1 MNPNKL
7 GSAAPGG
14 GAEKTNSAAAEQNPV
29 KNFEVGKNS
38 EKPKTGAEIFELKMH
53 QIADRRDMIEQ
64 MKMEGKLGFDDYKT
78 KKQALDL
85 VETKLTKLYN
95 IYENREVNEAE
106 REKELEIQNR
116 HLEENKDSL
125 RKLSQDKELPRGEK
139 MKLMESFSERL
150 VESSDKIEEIKKA
163 REMDERVYQ
172 LFGGKSGEAA
182 AKTETE
188 EKTEGQTEGQTEEK
202 TEKETEGKTEEKTEK
217 EAEEKTEDK
226 SEENTEE
233 KIENKTES
241 QTEEKAKGKSE
252 ESTEKSEAPEKDE
265 ESKASEKKP
274 TSTFSWTGGVGGPMF
289 FSGGSV
295 PTIKVNETVEGG
307 AVGNGTTEN
316 SKSEN
321 GTAGNT
327 TTENGTAGSK
337 SGEGSTSGSAESA
350 GAKTEALNVTQKE
363 VLKQAEDKFFQ
374 ENLKTLG
381 GARAANGYK
390 EMDNRNFLMPLKKP
404 EANDPDLASFDERNK
419 LHNESIEKM
428 KAFEAKFDLDQIK
441 LDVGRAVGTGNLAKE
456 FAFGLYRI
464 DASRNELQKIIDS
477 KRSSEEEKRKAAKE
491 LEMLDQV
498 KEGFLENIGS
508 HVGEKYSNEEIAS
521 VPESERKNANRYL
534 FLQKVNGM
542 MKMPY
547 NIALAHARMALSKAG
562 KIFKK

>member
-7 GSAAPGG
+7 GNVAPGG
-14 GAEKTNSAAAEQNPV
+14 GAEKTGNFTAEQNPV
-29 KNFEVGKNS
+29 KHFEVGKNS
-38 EKPKTGAEIFELKMH
+38 EKPKTGAEIFEMKMH

-64 MKMEGKLGFDDYKT
+64 MKLEGKLGFDDYKT

-116 HLEENKDSL
+116 HLEESKDSL
-125 RKLSQDKELPRGEK
+125 RKLSQDKELPRNEK
-139 MKLMESFSERL
+139 MKLMESFSQRL

-182 AKTETE
+182 AKTEAEEKPEGKTEKDTE
-188 EKTEGQTEGQTEEK
+188 EKTK
-202 TEKETEGKTEEKTEK
+202 
-217 EAEEKTEDK
+217 DK
-226 SEENTEE
+226 SEEKTEE

-241 QTEEKAKGKSE
+241 QTEEKTEGKTE
-252 ESTEKSEAPEKDE
+252 ESTEKSETPEKDE
-265 ESKASEKKP
+265 ESKAPEKKP

-289 FSGGSV
+289 YSGASA
-295 PTIKVNETVEGG
+295 PTVKVNKTVEGG

-316 SKSEN
+316 SKAGN
-321 GTAGNT
+321 GTTGNT
-327 TTENGTAGSK
+327 MTENGTAGSK
-337 SGEGSTSGSAESA
+337 SSEGSVSGSAESA
-350 GAKTEALNVTQKE
+350 GAKSEALNEVQKN

-381 GARAANGYK
+381 GAMAANGYK

-404 EANDPDLASFDERNK
+404 EAGSPDLASFDERNK

-428 KAFEAKFDLDQIK
+428 KAFEKKFDLDKIK
-441 LDVGRAVGTGNLAKE
+441 LDVGRAVYTGNVAKE
-456 FAFGLYRI
+456 FGIGLYRI
-464 DASRNELQKIIDS
+464 DASRNELQKIIDD
-477 KRSSEEEKRKAAKE
+477 KRSSEEEKQKAMKE

-521 VPESERKNANRYL
+521 VPENERKNANRYL
-534 FLQKVNGM
+534 FLKKVKGEMRN
-542 MKMPY
+542 PY
-547 NIALAHARMALSKAG
+547 NIALTHARMALSKAS
-562 KIFKK
+562 KIIKK

>member
-14 GAEKTNSAAAEQNPV
+14 GAEKTGNFTAEQNPV
-29 KNFEVGKNS
+29 KNFEVEKNS

-53 QIADRRDMIEQ
+53 QIADRRDMIER

-116 HLEENKDSL
+116 HLEESKDSL
-125 RKLSQDKELPRGEK
+125 RNLSQDEELPRDEK
-139 MKLMESFSERL
+139 MKLMESFSQRL

-172 LFGGKSGEAA
+172 LFGGKSGEEKP
-182 AKTETE
+182 KTETKEKTEGQAEKKTEKETE
-188 EKTEGQTEGQTEEK
+188 EKTEDTVEG
-202 TEKETEGKTEEKTEK
+202 
-217 EAEEKTEDK
+217 KTEDK

-241 QTEEKAKGKSE
+241 QTEEKTEGKSE
-252 ESTEKSEAPEKDE
+252 ESSEKSEAPD
-265 ESKASEKKP
+265 KKP

-289 FSGGSV
+289 FSGGSA
-295 PTIKVNETVEGG
+295 PTVKVDKTVESGTT
-307 AVGNGTTEN
+307 GNGTPENGKAEN
-316 SKSEN
+316 S
-321 GTAGNT
+321 TAGNT
-327 TTENGTAGSK
+327 TTENGTTGGK
-337 SGEGSTSGSAESA
+337 SSEGSASGSAESA
-350 GAKTEALNVTQKE
+350 SAKTEALNVTQKE

-381 GARAANGYK
+381 GAMAANGYK

-404 EANDPDLASFDERNK
+404 EAGSPDLASFDERNK

-428 KAFEAKFDLDQIK
+428 KAFEKKFDLDQIK
-441 LDVGRAVGTGNLAKE
+441 LDVGRAVYTGNVAKE
-456 FAFGLYRI
+456 FGIGLYRI
-464 DASRNELQKIIDS
+464 DASRNELQKIIDD
-477 KRSSEEEKRKAAKE
+477 KRSSEEEKQKAMQE

-521 VPESERKNANRYL
+521 VPENERKNANRYL
-534 FLQKVNGM
+534 FLQKVNGI
-542 MKMPY
+542 MKMPH
-547 NIALAHARMALSKAG
+547 NIALAHARMALTKAS

>member
-7 GSAAPGG
+7 GSAAPMG
-14 GAEKTNSAAAEQNPV
+14 GAEKINNSTAEQNPV
-29 KNFEVGKNS
+29 KNFEAEKNL
-38 EKPKTGAEIFELKMH
+38 EKPKTGAEIFEMKMH

-85 VETKLTKLYN
+85 VETKLTKLYD
-95 IYENREVNEAE
+95 IYENREVNEAK

-116 HLEENKDSL
+116 HLEESKDSL

-139 MKLMESFSERL
+139 MKLMESFSQRL

-182 AKTETE
+182 KIEGKIDGKAEDKPE
-188 EKTEGQTEGQTEEK
+188 EKTES
-202 TEKETEGKTEEKTEK
+202 KTEEKPES
-217 EAEEKTEDK
+217 KT
-226 SEENTEE
+226 
-233 KIENKTES
+233 ENKTES

-252 ESTEKSEAPEKDE
+252 ESTEKSETPEKDE
-265 ESKASEKKP
+265 ESKAPEKKP

-289 FSGGSV
+289 YSGMGAPSV
-295 PTIKVNETVEGG
+295 KINK
-307 AVGNGTTEN
+307 TTEN
-316 SKSEN
+316 NTASSES
-321 GTAGNT
+321 AGNNET
-327 TTENGTAGSK
+327 TGSGNSERTGN
-337 SGEGSTSGSAESA
+337 SGEGTASGSVEST
-350 GAKTEALNVTQKE
+350 GAKSEALNEVQKN
-363 VLKQAEDKFFQ
+363 VLKQAEEKFFQ

-381 GARAANGYK
+381 GAMAANGYK

-404 EANDPDLASFDERNK
+404 EAGDLDLASFDERNK

-428 KAFEAKFDLDQIK
+428 KAFEAKFNLDKIK
-441 LDVGRAVGTGNLAKE
+441 TDVSRAIYTGNAKLE
-456 FAFGLYRI
+456 FGIGLYRI
-464 DASRNELQKIIDS
+464 DASRNELQNIIDD
-477 KRSSEEEKRKAAKE
+477 KRSSEEEKQKAIKE

-508 HVGEKYSNEEIAS
+508 HTGEKYSNEEYAS

-534 FLQKVNGM
+534 FLQKVNGI
-542 MKMPY
+542 MKMPH
-547 NIALAHARMALSKAG
+547 NILLAHARMALTKAG

>member
-14 GAEKTNSAAAEQNPV
+14 GAEKTGNFTAEQNPV
-29 KNFEVGKNS
+29 KNFEAEKNL
-38 EKPKTGAEIFELKMH
+38 EKPKTGAEIFEMKMH

-95 IYENREVNEAE
+95 IYENRETNEAE

-116 HLEENKDSL
+116 HLEESKDSL
-125 RKLSQDKELPRGEK
+125 RKLSQDKELPRDEK
-139 MKLMESFSERL
+139 MKLMESFSQRL
-150 VESSDKIEEIKKA
+150 VDSTDKIEEIKKA

-182 AKTETE
+182 KTES
-188 EKTEGQTEGQTEEK
+188 KTEGKSEGKTEGK
-202 TEKETEGKTEEKTEK
+202 TEDKTEEKTENK
-217 EAEEKTEDK
+217 TGNKTESQAEEKTE
-226 SEENTEE
+226 
-233 KIENKTES
+233 
-241 QTEEKAKGKSE
+241 GKSE
-252 ESTEKSEAPEKDE
+252 ESTEKSEAP
-265 ESKASEKKP
+265 EKKP

-289 FSGGSV
+289 YSGMGAPSV
-295 PTIKVNETVEGG
+295 KINK
-307 AVGNGTTEN
+307 TTEN
-316 SKSEN
+316 ATGSSEP
-321 GTAGNT
+321 TGNN
-327 TTENGTAGSK
+327 EGIGGGSSERTGN
-337 SGEGSTSGSAESA
+337 SGEGTVSGSVEST
-350 GAKTEALNVTQKE
+350 GAKSEALNEVQKN
-363 VLKQAEDKFFQ
+363 VLKQAEEKFFQ

-381 GARAANGYK
+381 GAMAANGYK

-404 EANDPDLASFDERNK
+404 EANDPDFASFEERNK

-428 KAFEAKFDLDQIK
+428 KAFEKKFDLDQIK

-464 DASRNELQKIIDS
+464 DASRNELQKIIDD
-477 KRSSEEEKRKAAKE
+477 KRSSEEEKQKAMKE

-508 HVGEKYSNEEIAS
+508 HTGEKYSNEEIAS
-521 VPESERKNANRYL
+521 VPENERKNANRYL

-542 MKMPY
+542 MKMPH
-547 NIALAHARMALSKAG
+547 NILLAHARMALTKAG

>member
-7 GSAAPGG
+7 GSATPGG
-14 GAEKTNSAAAEQNPV
+14 GAEKVNSAAAEQNPV
-29 KNFEVGKNS
+29 KNFEVEKNS
-38 EKPKTGAEIFELKMH
+38 EKPKTGAEIFEMKMH

-64 MKMEGKLGFDDYKT
+64 MKLDGKLGFDDYKT

-116 HLEENKDSL
+116 HFEESKDSL

-139 MKLMESFSERL
+139 MKLMESFSQRL

-172 LFGGKSGEAA
+172 LFGGKSGEVA

-188 EKTEGQTEGQTEEK
+188 EKTEGK
-202 TEKETEGKTEEKTEK
+202 TEKEIEG
-217 EAEEKTEDK
+217 KTEDK

-241 QTEEKAKGKSE
+241 QTEEKTE
-252 ESTEKSEAPEKDE
+252 ELTDK
-265 ESKASEKKP
+265 SKASEKKP
-274 TSTFSWTGGVGGPMF
+274 ANTFSWTGGVGGPMF
-289 FSGGSV
+289 FSGGSA
-295 PTIKVNETVEGG
+295 PTVKVNKSVEG
-307 AVGNGTTEN
+307 A
-316 SKSEN
+316 
-321 GTAGNT
+321 
-327 TTENGTAGSK
+327 
-337 SGEGSTSGSAESA
+337 GSAETA

-381 GARAANGYK
+381 GAMAANGYK

-428 KAFEAKFDLDQIK
+428 KAFEKKFDLDQIK
-441 LDVGRAVGTGNLAKE
+441 LDVGRAVYTGNVAKE
-456 FAFGLYRI
+456 FGIGLYRI
-464 DASRNELQKIIDS
+464 DVSRNELQKIIDS
-477 KRSSEEEKRKAAKE
+477 KRSSEEEKQKAMKE

-534 FLQKVNGM
+534 FLKKVKGEMRNS
-542 MKMPY
+542 Y
-547 NIALAHARMALSKAG
+547 NIALTHARMALSKAS
-562 KIFKK
+562 KILKK

>member
-38 EKPKTGAEIFELKMH
+38 EKPKTGAEIFEMKMH

-139 MKLMESFSERL
+139 MKLMENFSQRL

-172 LFGGKSGEAA
+172 LFGGKSGEVA

-188 EKTEGQTEGQTEEK
+188 EKTEGK
-202 TEKETEGKTEEKTEK
+202 TEKEIEG
-217 EAEEKTEDK
+217 KTEDK

-241 QTEEKAKGKSE
+241 QTEEKTE
-252 ESTEKSEAPEKDE
+252 ESTDK
-265 ESKASEKKP
+265 SKASEKKP
-274 TSTFSWTGGVGGPMF
+274 ASTFSWTGGVGGPMF
-289 FSGGSV
+289 YSGASA
-295 PTIKVNETVEGG
+295 PTVKVNKTAEGG
-307 AVGNGTTEN
+307 TAGNGAPENSTTENATAGNGTTEN
-316 SKSEN
+316 S
-321 GTAGNT
+321 TAG
-327 TTENGTAGSK
+327 GK
-337 SGEGSTSGSAESA
+337 SSEGSASGSAESA

-381 GARAANGYK
+381 GAMAANGYK

-404 EANDPDLASFDERNK
+404 EANDPDLASFDERNR

-428 KAFEAKFDLDQIK
+428 KAFEKKFDLDQIK
-441 LDVGRAVGTGNLAKE
+441 LDVGRAVYTGNVAKE
-456 FAFGLYRI
+456 FGIGLYRI
-464 DASRNELQKIIDS
+464 DASRNELQKIIDD
-477 KRSSEEEKRKAAKE
+477 KRSSEEEKQKAMKE

-508 HVGEKYSNEEIAS
+508 HTGEKYSNEEIAS
-521 VPESERKNANRYL
+521 VPENERKNANRYL

-542 MKMPY
+542 MKMPH
-547 NIALAHARMALSKAG
+547 NILLAHARMALTKAG

>member
-14 GAEKTNSAAAEQNPV
+14 GAEKVNSAAAEQNPV
-29 KNFEVGKNS
+29 KNFEVEKNL

-64 MKMEGKLGFDDYKT
+64 MKADGKLGFDDYKT

-85 VETKLTKLYN
+85 VENKLTKLYN
-95 IYENREVNEAE
+95 IYENREANEAE

-116 HLEENKDSL
+116 HLEESKDSL
-125 RKLSQDKELPRGEK
+125 RKLSQDKELTRDEK
-139 MKLMESFSERL
+139 MKLMESFSGRL

-182 AKTETE
+182 AKTESKEKTE
-188 EKTEGQTEGQTEEK
+188 AETKEKTEGQTEKK
-202 TEKETEGKTEEKTEK
+202 TEKETEDT
-217 EAEEKTEDK
+217 AEEKTENK
-226 SEENTEE
+226 T
-233 KIENKTES
+233 ENKTES
-241 QTEEKAKGKSE
+241 QSEEKTEELTDK
-252 ESTEKSEAPEKDE
+252 
-265 ESKASEKKP
+265 SKASEKKP
-274 TSTFSWTGGVGGPMF
+274 ASTFSWTGGVGGPMF
-289 FSGGSV
+289 YSGASA
-295 PTIKVNETVEGG
+295 PTVKVNKTAENSTT
-307 AVGNGTTEN
+307 GNGTSEN
-316 SKSEN
+316 SKAGN
-321 GTAGNT
+321 GTAG
-327 TTENGTAGSK
+327 GK
-337 SGEGSTSGSAESA
+337 SGEGSASGSAESA
-350 GAKTEALNVTQKE
+350 GAKTETLNVTQKE

-381 GARAANGYK
+381 GAMAANGYK
-390 EMDNRNFLMPLKKP
+390 EVDNRNFLMPLKKP
-404 EANDPDLASFDERNK
+404 EAGSPDLASFDERNK

-441 LDVGRAVGTGNLAKE
+441 LDVGRAVTGNVGKE

-464 DASRNELQKIIDS
+464 DASRNELQKIIDD
-477 KRSSEEEKRKAAKE
+477 KRSSEEEKQKAMQE

-498 KEGFLENIGS
+498 KAGFLENIGS

-521 VPESERKNANRYL
+521 VPENERKNANRYL
-534 FLQKVNGM
+534 FLQKVNGI
-542 MKMPY
+542 MKMPH
-547 NIALAHARMALSKAG
+547 NIALAHARMALTKAS

>member
-14 GAEKTNSAAAEQNPV
+14 GAEKVNSAAAEQNPV
-29 KNFEVGKNS
+29 KNFEVEKNL

-64 MKMEGKLGFDDYKT
+64 MKADGKLGFDDYKT

-85 VETKLTKLYN
+85 VENKLTKLYN
-95 IYENREVNEAE
+95 IYENREANEAE

-116 HLEENKDSL
+116 HLEESKDSL
-125 RKLSQDKELPRGEK
+125 RKLSQDKELTRDEK
-139 MKLMESFSERL
+139 MKLMESFSGRL

-172 LFGGKSGEAA
+172 LFGGKSGEDKP
-182 AKTETE
+182 KTETK
-188 EKTEGQTEGQTEEK
+188 EKTEGQTEEK
-202 TEKETEGKTEEKTEK
+202 TEKETEGKSEEK
-217 EAEEKTEDK
+217 
-226 SEENTEE
+226 TEE

-241 QTEEKAKGKSE
+241 QTEEKTE
-252 ESTEKSEAPEKDE
+252 ESTDK
-265 ESKASEKKP
+265 SKASEKKP
-274 TSTFSWTGGVGGPMF
+274 ASTFSWTGGVGGPMF
-289 FSGGSV
+289 YSGASA
-295 PTIKVNETVEGG
+295 PTVKVNKTVENSTT
-307 AVGNGTTEN
+307 GNGTSEN
-316 SKSEN
+316 SKAGNGTIEN
-321 GTAGNT
+321 GTTG
-327 TTENGTAGSK
+327 GK
-337 SGEGSTSGSAESA
+337 SSEGSASGSAESA

-381 GARAANGYK
+381 GAMAANGYK

-428 KAFEAKFDLDQIK
+428 KAFEKKFDLDQIK
-441 LDVGRAVGTGNLAKE
+441 LDVGRAVYTGNVAKE
-456 FAFGLYRI
+456 FGIGLYRI
-464 DASRNELQKIIDS
+464 DVSRNELQKIIDS
-477 KRSSEEEKRKAAKE
+477 KRSSEEEKQKAMKE

-534 FLQKVNGM
+534 FLKKVKGEMRN
-542 MKMPY
+542 PY
-547 NIALAHARMALSKAG
+547 NIALTHARMALSKAS
-562 KIFKK
+562 KILKK

>member
-7 GSAAPGG
+7 GSVAPGG

-29 KNFEVGKNS
+29 KNFEVEKNS

-64 MKMEGKLGFDDYKT
+64 MKLEGKLGFDDYKT

-116 HLEENKDSL
+116 HLEESKDSL
-125 RKLSQDKELPRGEK
+125 RNLSQDKELPRDEK
-139 MKLMESFSERL
+139 MKLMESFSQRL

-172 LFGGKSGEAA
+172 LFGGKSGEVA

-188 EKTEGQTEGQTEEK
+188 EKTEGK
-202 TEKETEGKTEEKTEK
+202 TEKEIEG
-217 EAEEKTEDK
+217 KTEDK

-241 QTEEKAKGKSE
+241 QTEEKTEGKSE
-252 ESTEKSEAPEKDE
+252 ESSEKSEAPD
-265 ESKASEKKP
+265 KKP

-289 FSGGSV
+289 FSGGSA
-295 PTIKVNETVEGG
+295 PTVKVNKTVESGTT
-307 AVGNGTTEN
+307 GNGTPENGKAEN
-316 SKSEN
+316 S
-321 GTAGNT
+321 TAGNT
-327 TTENGTAGSK
+327 TTENGTTGGK
-337 SGEGSTSGSAESA
+337 SSEGSASGSAESA
-350 GAKTEALNVTQKE
+350 SAKTEALNVTQKE

-381 GARAANGYK
+381 GAMAANGYK

-404 EANDPDLASFDERNK
+404 EAGSPDLASFDERNK

-428 KAFEAKFDLDQIK
+428 KAFESKFNLDKIK
-441 LDVGRAVGTGNLAKE
+441 TDVSRAIYTGNAKLE
-456 FAFGLYRI
+456 FGIGLYRI
-464 DASRNELQKIIDS
+464 DASRNELQNIIDD
-477 KRSSEEEKRKAAKE
+477 KRSSEEEKQKAIKE

-508 HVGEKYSNEEIAS
+508 HTGEKYSNEEYAS
-521 VPESERKNANRYL
+521 VPESEKKNANGYL
-534 FLQKVNGM
+534 YLQKVRQE
-542 MKMPY
+542 MKNPI
-547 NIALAHARMALSKAG
+547 NIFRAKFRIMFGNKD
-562 KIFKK
+562 KK

>member
-14 GAEKTNSAAAEQNPV
+14 GAEKTGNFTAEQNPV
-29 KNFEVGKNS
+29 KNFEAEKNL
-38 EKPKTGAEIFELKMH
+38 EKPKTGAEIFEMKMH

-95 IYENREVNEAE
+95 IYENRETNEAE

-116 HLEENKDSL
+116 HLEESKDSL
-125 RKLSQDKELPRGEK
+125 RKLSQDKELPRDEK
-139 MKLMESFSERL
+139 MKLMESFSQRL
-150 VESSDKIEEIKKA
+150 VDSTDKIEEIKKA

-182 AKTETE
+182 KTEGKIDGKAEDKPE
-188 EKTEGQTEGQTEEK
+188 EKTES
-202 TEKETEGKTEEKTEK
+202 KTEEKPES
-217 EAEEKTEDK
+217 KT
-226 SEENTEE
+226 
-233 KIENKTES
+233 ENKTES

-252 ESTEKSEAPEKDE
+252 ESTEKSEAPVKDE
-265 ESKASEKKP
+265 ESKALEKKP
-274 TSTFSWTGGVGGPMF
+274 TSIFSWNGGVGGPMF
-289 FSGGSV
+289 FSGGSAPSV
-295 PTIKVNETVEGG
+295 KINKI
-307 AVGNGTTEN
+307 TEN
-316 SKSEN
+316 N
-321 GTAGNT
+321 
-327 TTENGTAGSK
+327 AGSGESTGNNEGIGGGSSERTGN
-337 SGEGSTSGSAESA
+337 SGEGTVSGSVEST
-350 GAKTEALNVTQKE
+350 GAKSEALNEVQKN
-363 VLKQAEDKFFQ
+363 VLKQAEEKFFQ

-381 GARAANGYK
+381 GAMAANGYK

-404 EANDPDLASFDERNK
+404 EANDPDFASFEERNK

-428 KAFEAKFDLDQIK
+428 KAFEKKFDLDQIK

-464 DASRNELQKIIDS
+464 DASRNELQKIIDD
-477 KRSSEEEKRKAAKE
+477 KRSSEEEKQKAMKE

-508 HVGEKYSNEEIAS
+508 HTGEKYSNEEIAS
-521 VPESERKNANRYL
+521 VPENERKNANRYL

-542 MKMPY
+542 MKMPH
-547 NIALAHARMALSKAG
+547 NILLAHARMALTKAG

>member
-14 GAEKTNSAAAEQNPV
+14 GAEKVNSAAAEQNPV
-29 KNFEVGKNS
+29 KNFEIGKNS

-116 HLEENKDSL
+116 HLEESKDSL
-125 RKLSQDKELPRGEK
+125 RKLSQDKELTRDEK

-172 LFGGKSGEAA
+172 LFGGKLGEEKPKAETEEKSEG
-182 AKTETE
+182 KTEKDTE
-188 EKTEGQTEGQTEEK
+188 EKTEEKSEGNTENKDEEK
-202 TEKETEGKTEEKTEK
+202 TENKT
-217 EAEEKTEDK
+217 
-226 SEENTEE
+226 
-233 KIENKTES
+233 ENKTES
-241 QTEEKAKGKSE
+241 QTEEKTEGKTEEKTEGKTEETSE
-252 ESTEKSEAPEKDE
+252 K
-265 ESKASEKKP
+265 SKASEKKP
-274 TSTFSWTGGVGGPMF
+274 ASTFSWTGGVGGPMF
-289 FSGGSV
+289 YSGASA
-295 PTIKVNETVEGG
+295 PTVKVNKTVENSTT
-307 AVGNGTTEN
+307 GNGTSEN
-316 SKSEN
+316 SKAGNGTIEN
-321 GTAGNT
+321 GTTG
-327 TTENGTAGSK
+327 GK
-337 SGEGSTSGSAESA
+337 SSEGSASGSAESA

-381 GARAANGYK
+381 GAMAANGYK

-428 KAFEAKFDLDQIK
+428 KAFEKKFDLDQIK
-441 LDVGRAVGTGNLAKE
+441 LDVGRAVYTGNVAKE
-456 FAFGLYRI
+456 FGIGLYRI
-464 DASRNELQKIIDS
+464 DVSRNELQKIIDS
-477 KRSSEEEKRKAAKE
+477 KRSSEEEKQKAMKE

-534 FLQKVNGM
+534 FLQKVNGI
-542 MKMPY
+542 MKMPH
-547 NIALAHARMALSKAG
+547 NILLAHARMALTKAG

>member
-14 GAEKTNSAAAEQNPV
+14 GAEKTGNFTAEQNPV
-29 KNFEVGKNS
+29 KNFEVEKNS

-64 MKMEGKLGFDDYKT
+64 MKLDGKLGFDDYKT

-85 VETKLTKLYN
+85 VENKLTKLYN

-116 HLEENKDSL
+116 HLEESKDSL
-125 RKLSQDKELPRGEK
+125 RNLSQDKELPRDEK
-139 MKLMESFSERL
+139 MKLMESFSQRL

-172 LFGGKSGEAA
+172 LFGGKSGEVA

-188 EKTEGQTEGQTEEK
+188 EKTEGK
-202 TEKETEGKTEEKTEK
+202 TEKEIEG
-217 EAEEKTEDK
+217 KTEDK

-241 QTEEKAKGKSE
+241 QTEEKTEGKTE
-252 ESTEKSEAPEKDE
+252 EKTEGKTEETSEKSEAP
-265 ESKASEKKP
+265 EKKP

-289 FSGGSV
+289 YSGASV
-295 PTIKVNETVEGG
+295 PTVKVNKTVEGG
-307 AVGNGTTEN
+307 TTGDGTSEN
-316 SKSEN
+316 SKAEN
-321 GTAGNT
+321 STAGNT
-327 TTENGTAGSK
+327 TTENSTAGGK
-337 SGEGSTSGSAESA
+337 SGEGSASGSAESA
-350 GAKTEALNVTQKE
+350 GAKTETLNVTQKE

-381 GARAANGYK
+381 GAMAANGYK

-428 KAFEAKFDLDQIK
+428 KAFEKKFDLDQIK
-441 LDVGRAVGTGNLAKE
+441 LDVGRAVYTGNVAKE
-456 FAFGLYRI
+456 FGIGLYRI
-464 DASRNELQKIIDS
+464 DVSRNELQKNIDD
-477 KRSSEEEKRKAAKE
+477 KRSSEEEKQKAMKE

-534 FLQKVNGM
+534 FLKKVKGEMRN
-542 MKMPY
+542 PY
-547 NIALAHARMALSKAG
+547 NIALTHARMALSKAS
-562 KIFKK
+562 KILKK

>member
-14 GAEKTNSAAAEQNPV
+14 GAEKTGNFTAEQNPV
-29 KNFEVGKNS
+29 KNFEAEKNL
-38 EKPKTGAEIFELKMH
+38 EKPKTGAEIFEMKMH

-116 HLEENKDSL
+116 HLEESKDSL
-125 RKLSQDKELPRGEK
+125 RNLSQDKELPRDEK
-139 MKLMESFSERL
+139 MKLMESFSQRL

-172 LFGGKSGEAA
+172 LFGGKSGEAV
-182 AKTETE
+182 KTET
-188 EKTEGQTEGQTEEK
+188 K
-202 TEKETEGKTEEKTEK
+202 TEGKTEEKTEGK
-217 EAEEKTEDK
+217 TEEKTDGK
-226 SEENTEE
+226 TEE
-233 KIENKTES
+233 ESEGKTENKTES
-241 QTEEKAKGKSE
+241 QTEEKTEGESE
-252 ESTEKSEAPEKDE
+252 ESTEKTEAPVKDE
-265 ESKASEKKP
+265 ESKTTEKKP

-289 FSGGSV
+289 FSGGSTPSV
-295 PTIKVNETVEGG
+295 KINK
-307 AVGNGTTEN
+307 
-316 SKSEN
+316 
-321 GTAGNT
+321 
-327 TTENGTAGSK
+327 TTENGMAGSESTSNSERTGN
-337 SGEGSTSGSAESA
+337 SGEGTTPGSVEST
-350 GAKTEALNVTQKE
+350 GAKSEALNEAQKN

-381 GARAANGYK
+381 GAMTANGYK

-404 EANDPDLASFDERNK
+404 EANDPDFASFEERNK

-428 KAFEAKFDLDQIK
+428 KAFEKKFDLDQIK
-441 LDVGRAVGTGNLAKE
+441 LDVGRAVYTGNVGRE
-456 FAFGLYRI
+456 FGIGLYRI
-464 DASRNELQKIIDS
+464 DVSRNELQKIIDS
-477 KRSSEEEKRKAAKE
+477 KRSSEEEKQKAMKE

-534 FLQKVNGM
+534 FLKKVKGEMRN
-542 MKMPY
+542 PY
-547 NIALAHARMALSKAG
+547 NIALTHARMALSKAS
-562 KIFKK
+562 KILKK

>member
-7 GSAAPGG
+7 GSAAPVG
-14 GAEKTNSAAAEQNPV
+14 GAEKTSNFTAEQNPV
-29 KNFEVGKNS
+29 KNFEAEKNS
-38 EKPKTGAEIFELKMH
+38 EKPKTGAEIFEMKMH

-139 MKLMESFSERL
+139 MKLMESFSQRL

-172 LFGGKSGEAA
+172 LFGGKPSEEKP
-182 AKTETE
+182 KTETKEKTEGQAEKKTEKETE
-188 EKTEGQTEGQTEEK
+188 EKTEDTVEG
-202 TEKETEGKTEEKTEK
+202 
-217 EAEEKTEDK
+217 KTEDK

-241 QTEEKAKGKSE
+241 QTEEKTEGK
-252 ESTEKSEAPEKDE
+252 TDKSEAP
-265 ESKASEKKP
+265 EKKP

-289 FSGGSV
+289 YSGASAPMV
-295 PTIKVNETVEGG
+295 KVNKTVENSTT
-307 AVGNGTTEN
+307 GNGTSEN
-316 SKSEN
+316 SKAEN
-321 GTAGNT
+321 STAGNT
-327 TTENGTAGSK
+327 TTENSTAGGK
-337 SGEGSTSGSAESA
+337 SGEGSASGSAESA
-350 GAKTEALNVTQKE
+350 GAKTETLNVTQKE

-381 GARAANGYK
+381 GAMAANGYK

-404 EANDPDLASFDERNK
+404 EANDPDFASFEERNK

-428 KAFEAKFDLDQIK
+428 KAFEKKFDLDQIK
-441 LDVGRAVGTGNLAKE
+441 LDVGRAVYTGNVAKE
-456 FAFGLYRI
+456 FGIGLYRI
-464 DASRNELQKIIDS
+464 DTSRNELQKIIND
-477 KRSSEEEKRKAAKE
+477 KRSSEEERQKAMKE

-508 HVGEKYSNEEIAS
+508 HTGEKYSNEEIAS
-521 VPESERKNANRYL
+521 VPENERKNANRYL

-542 MKMPY
+542 MKMPH
-547 NIALAHARMALSKAG
+547 NILLAHARMALTKAG

>member
-7 GSAAPGG
+7 GSVAPGG
-14 GAEKTNSAAAEQNPV
+14 GAEKTDNFTAEQNPV
-29 KNFEVGKNS
+29 KNFEAEKNS
-38 EKPKTGAEIFELKMH
+38 EKPKTGAEIFEMKMH

-64 MKMEGKLGFDDYKT
+64 MKTEGKLGFDDYKT

-85 VETKLTKLYN
+85 VETKLTKLYD

-116 HLEENKDSL
+116 HLEESKDSL
-125 RKLSQDKELPRGEK
+125 RKLSQDKELTRDEK
-139 MKLMESFSERL
+139 MKLMESFSQRL
-150 VESSDKIEEIKKA
+150 VDSTDKIEEIKKA

-188 EKTEGQTEGQTEEK
+188 EKTEGK
-202 TEKETEGKTEEKTEK
+202 TEKDT
-217 EAEEKTEDK
+217 EEKTEDK
-226 SEENTEE
+226 SEGKTENKDEE
-233 KIENKTES
+233 KTENKTENKTES
-241 QTEEKAKGKSE
+241 QTEEKTEEKTEGKSE
-252 ESTEKSEAPEKDE
+252 ESTKKSEAQ
-265 ESKASEKKP
+265 EKKP

-289 FSGGSV
+289 YSGMGAPSVKINKTTENATGSSGS
-295 PTIKVNETVEGG
+295 TGSNETVSGGNSEGTG
-307 AVGNGTTEN
+307 A
-316 SKSEN
+316 
-321 GTAGNT
+321 
-327 TTENGTAGSK
+327 
-337 SGEGSTSGSAESA
+337 SGEGVAPKPVEST
-350 GAKTEALNVTQKE
+350 GAKSEALNEVQKN
-363 VLKQAEDKFFQ
+363 VLKQAEEKFFQ

-381 GARAANGYK
+381 GAMAANGYK

-404 EANDPDLASFDERNK
+404 EANDPDFASFEERNK

-428 KAFEAKFDLDQIK
+428 KAFEKKFDLDQIK
-441 LDVGRAVGTGNLAKE
+441 LDVGRAVTGNVGRE
-456 FAFGLYRI
+456 FGIGLYRI
-464 DASRNELQKIIDS
+464 DASRNELQKIIDD
-477 KRSSEEEKRKAAKE
+477 KRSSEEEKQKAMKE

-521 VPESERKNANRYL
+521 VPENERKNANRYL

>member
-7 GSAAPGG
+7 GNAAPGG

-64 MKMEGKLGFDDYKT
+64 MKLDGKLGFDDYKT

-85 VETKLTKLYN
+85 VETKLMKLYN

-116 HLEENKDSL
+116 HLEESKDSL

-139 MKLMESFSERL
+139 MKLMESFSGRL

-172 LFGGKSGEAA
+172 LFGGKSGEDKP
-182 AKTETE
+182 KTETK

-202 TEKETEGKTEEKTEK
+202 TEKETEGKSEEK
-217 EAEEKTEDK
+217 
-226 SEENTEE
+226 TEE

-241 QTEEKAKGKSE
+241 QTEEKTE
-252 ESTEKSEAPEKDE
+252 ESTDK
-265 ESKASEKKP
+265 SKASEKKP
-274 TSTFSWTGGVGGPMF
+274 ASTFSWTGGVGGPMF
-289 FSGGSV
+289 YSGASA
-295 PTIKVNETVEGG
+295 PTVKVNKTVENSTT
-307 AVGNGTTEN
+307 GNGTSEN
-316 SKSEN
+316 SKAGNGTIEN
-321 GTAGNT
+321 GTTG
-327 TTENGTAGSK
+327 GK
-337 SGEGSTSGSAESA
+337 SSEGSASGSAESA

-381 GARAANGYK
+381 GAMAANGYK

-428 KAFEAKFDLDQIK
+428 KAFEKKFDLDQIK
-441 LDVGRAVGTGNLAKE
+441 LDVGRAVYTGNVAKE
-456 FAFGLYRI
+456 FGIGLYRI
-464 DASRNELQKIIDS
+464 DVSRNELQKIIDS
-477 KRSSEEEKRKAAKE
+477 KRSSEEEKQKAMKE

-534 FLQKVNGM
+534 FLKKVKGEMRN
-542 MKMPY
+542 PY
-547 NIALAHARMALSKAG
+547 NIALTHARMALSKAS
-562 KIFKK
+562 KILKK

>member
-14 GAEKTNSAAAEQNPV
+14 GAEKTGNFTAEQNPV
-29 KNFEVGKNS
+29 KNFEVEKNS

-64 MKMEGKLGFDDYKT
+64 MKLDGKLGFDDYKT

-116 HLEENKDSL
+116 HLEESKDSL

-139 MKLMESFSERL
+139 MKLMENFSQRL

-172 LFGGKSGEAA
+172 LFGGKSGEVA

-188 EKTEGQTEGQTEEK
+188 EKTEGK
-202 TEKETEGKTEEKTEK
+202 TEKEIEG
-217 EAEEKTEDK
+217 KTEDK

-241 QTEEKAKGKSE
+241 QTEEKTEGKTE
-252 ESTEKSEAPEKDE
+252 EKTEGKTEETSEKSEAP
-265 ESKASEKKP
+265 EKKP

-289 FSGGSV
+289 FSGGSA
-295 PTIKVNETVEGG
+295 PTVKVNKSVEG
-307 AVGNGTTEN
+307 A
-316 SKSEN
+316 
-321 GTAGNT
+321 
-327 TTENGTAGSK
+327 
-337 SGEGSTSGSAESA
+337 GSAESA
-350 GAKTEALNVTQKE
+350 GAKTETLNVTQKE

-381 GARAANGYK
+381 GAMAANGYK

-404 EANDPDLASFDERNK
+404 EAGDPDLASFDERNK

-464 DASRNELQKIIDS
+464 DASRNELQKIIDD
-477 KRSSEEEKRKAAKE
+477 KRSSEEEKQKAMKE

-542 MKMPY
+542 MKMPH
-547 NIALAHARMALSKAG
+547 NILLAHARMALTKAG

>member
-7 GSAAPGG
+7 GSAAPMG
-14 GAEKTNSAAAEQNPV
+14 GAEKINNSTAEQNPV
-29 KNFEVGKNS
+29 KNFEAEKNL
-38 EKPKTGAEIFELKMH
+38 EKPKTGAEIFEMKMH

-85 VETKLTKLYN
+85 VETKLTKLYD
-95 IYENREVNEAE
+95 IYENRETNEAE

-116 HLEENKDSL
+116 HLEESKDSL
-125 RKLSQDKELPRGEK
+125 KKLSQDKELTRDEK
-139 MKLMESFSERL
+139 MKLMESFSQRL
-150 VESSDKIEEIKKA
+150 VDSTDKIEEIKKA

-172 LFGGKSGEAA
+172 LFGGKSGEVA

-188 EKTEGQTEGQTEEK
+188 EKTEGK
-202 TEKETEGKTEEKTEK
+202 TEKEIEG
-217 EAEEKTEDK
+217 KTEDK

-241 QTEEKAKGKSE
+241 QTEEKTE
-252 ESTEKSEAPEKDE
+252 ELTDK
-265 ESKASEKKP
+265 SKASEKKP
-274 TSTFSWTGGVGGPMF
+274 ASTFSWTGGVGGPMF
-289 FSGGSV
+289 YSGASA
-295 PTIKVNETVEGG
+295 PTVKVNKTSEG
-307 AVGNGTTEN
+307 
-316 SKSEN
+316 
-321 GTAGNT
+321 GTAGNGAP
-327 TTENGTAGSK
+327 ENSTAGGK
-337 SGEGSTSGSAESA
+337 SSEGSASGSAESA

-381 GARAANGYK
+381 GAMAANGYK

-404 EANDPDLASFDERNK
+404 EANDPDLASFDERNR

-428 KAFEAKFDLDQIK
+428 KAFEKKFDLDQIK
-441 LDVGRAVGTGNLAKE
+441 LDVGRAVYTGNVAKE
-456 FAFGLYRI
+456 FGIGLYRI
-464 DASRNELQKIIDS
+464 DASRNELQKIIDD
-477 KRSSEEEKRKAAKE
+477 KRSSEEEKQKAMKE

-542 MKMPY
+542 MKMPH
-547 NIALAHARMALSKAG
+547 NILLAHARMALTKAG

>member
-7 GSAAPGG
+7 GSVAPGG
-14 GAEKTNSAAAEQNPV
+14 GAEKTGNFTAEQNPV
-29 KNFEVGKNS
+29 KNFEAEKNS

-64 MKMEGKLGFDDYKT
+64 MKLEGKLGFDDYKT

-116 HLEENKDSL
+116 HLEESKDSL

-150 VESSDKIEEIKKA
+150 VKSSDKIEEIKKA

-188 EKTEGQTEGQTEEK
+188 EKTEGQTEEK
-202 TEKETEGKTEEKTEK
+202 TEKETEGKTEEKTEN
-217 EAEEKTEDK
+217 KT
-226 SEENTEE
+226 
-233 KIENKTES
+233 ENKTES
-241 QTEEKAKGKSE
+241 QTEEKTE
-252 ESTEKSEAPEKDE
+252 ESTDK
-265 ESKASEKKP
+265 SKASEKKP
-274 TSTFSWTGGVGGPMF
+274 ASTFSWTGGVGGPMF
-289 FSGGSV
+289 FSGASA
-295 PTIKVNETVEGG
+295 PTVKVNKTAEGG
-307 AVGNGTTEN
+307 TAGNGAPENSTTENATAGNGTTEN
-316 SKSEN
+316 S
-321 GTAGNT
+321 TAG
-327 TTENGTAGSK
+327 GK
-337 SGEGSTSGSAESA
+337 SGEGSASGSAESA

-363 VLKQAEDKFFQ
+363 VLRQAEDKFFQ

-381 GARAANGYK
+381 GAMAANGYK

-428 KAFEAKFDLDQIK
+428 KVFEKKFDLDQIK
-441 LDVGRAVGTGNLAKE
+441 LDVGRAVYTGNVAKE
-456 FAFGLYRI
+456 FGIGLYRI
-464 DASRNELQKIIDS
+464 DTSRNELQKIIDD
-477 KRSSEEEKRKAAKE
+477 KRSSEEERQKAMKE

-508 HVGEKYSNEEIAS
+508 HTGEKYSNEEIAS
-521 VPESERKNANRYL
+521 VPENERKNANRYL
-534 FLQKVNGM
+534 FLKKVKGEMRN
-542 MKMPY
+542 PY
-547 NIALAHARMALSKAG
+547 NIALTHARMALSKAS
-562 KIFKK
+562 KILKK

>member
-7 GSAAPGG
+7 GSAAPVG
-14 GAEKTNSAAAEQNPV
+14 GAEKVNSAAAEQNPV
-29 KNFEVGKNS
+29 KNFEVEKNS
-38 EKPKTGAEIFELKMH
+38 EKPKTGAEIFEMKMH

-64 MKMEGKLGFDDYKT
+64 MKLEGKLGFDDYKT

-85 VETKLTKLYN
+85 VENKLTKLYN

-116 HLEENKDSL
+116 HFEESKDSL

-139 MKLMESFSERL
+139 MKLMESFSQRL

-188 EKTEGQTEGQTEEK
+188 EKTEG
-202 TEKETEGKTEEKTEK
+202 KTEK

-226 SEENTEE
+226 SEEKTEE

-241 QTEEKAKGKSE
+241 QTEES
-252 ESTEKSEAPEKDE
+252 SEKSEAP
-265 ESKASEKKP
+265 EKKP

-289 FSGGSV
+289 YSGGNVPSV
-295 PTIKVNETVEGG
+295 KINK
-307 AVGNGTTEN
+307 
-316 SKSEN
+316 
-321 GTAGNT
+321 
-327 TTENGTAGSK
+327 TTENGTGSGESTGNSEGVGSGSSERTGT
-337 SGEGSTSGSAESA
+337 SGEGVAPGSVESTGVKS
-350 GAKTEALNVTQKE
+350 EALNEAQKN
-363 VLKQAEDKFFQ
+363 VLRQAEDKFFQ

-381 GARAANGYK
+381 GAMAANGYK

-404 EANDPDLASFDERNK
+404 EANDPDFASFEERNK

-428 KAFEAKFDLDQIK
+428 KAFEKKFDLDQIK
-441 LDVGRAVGTGNLAKE
+441 LDVGRAVYTGNVAKE
-456 FAFGLYRI
+456 FGIGLYRI
-464 DASRNELQKIIDS
+464 DTSRNELQKIIND
-477 KRSSEEEKRKAAKE
+477 KRSSEEERQKAMKE

-508 HVGEKYSNEEIAS
+508 HTGEKYSNEEIAS
-521 VPESERKNANRYL
+521 VPENERKNANRYL

-542 MKMPY
+542 MKMPH
-547 NIALAHARMALSKAG
+547 NILLAHARMALTKAG

>member
-7 GSAAPGG
+7 GNVAPGG
-14 GAEKTNSAAAEQNPV
+14 GAEKTSNFTAEQNPV
-29 KNFEVGKNS
+29 KNFEAEKNS
-38 EKPKTGAEIFELKMH
+38 EKPKTGAEIFEMKMH

-116 HLEENKDSL
+116 HLEESKDSL
-125 RKLSQDKELPRGEK
+125 RNLSQDKELTRDEK
-139 MKLMESFSERL
+139 MKLMESFSQRL

-182 AKTETE
+182 KTEGKIDGKAEDKPE
-188 EKTEGQTEGQTEEK
+188 EKTES
-202 TEKETEGKTEEKTEK
+202 KTEEKPES
-217 EAEEKTEDK
+217 KT
-226 SEENTEE
+226 
-233 KIENKTES
+233 ENKTES
-241 QTEEKAKGKSE
+241 QTEEKTEGKTE
-252 ESTEKSEAPEKDE
+252 ETSEKSEAP
-265 ESKASEKKP
+265 EKKP

-289 FSGGSV
+289 YSGASAPMV
-295 PTIKVNETVEGG
+295 KVNKTVENSTT
-307 AVGNGTTEN
+307 GNGTSEN
-316 SKSEN
+316 SKAEN
-321 GTAGNT
+321 STAGNT
-327 TTENGTAGSK
+327 TTENSTAGGK
-337 SGEGSTSGSAESA
+337 SGEGSASGSAESA
-350 GAKTEALNVTQKE
+350 GAKTETLNVTQKE

-381 GARAANGYK
+381 GAMAANGYK

-404 EANDPDLASFDERNK
+404 EANDPDFASFDERNK

-428 KAFEAKFDLDQIK
+428 KAFEKKFDLDQIK
-441 LDVGRAVGTGNLAKE
+441 LDVGRAVYTGNVAKE
-456 FAFGLYRI
+456 FGIGLYRI
-464 DASRNELQKIIDS
+464 DVSRNELQKIIDS
-477 KRSSEEEKRKAAKE
+477 KRSSEEERQKAMKE

-534 FLQKVNGM
+534 FLKKVKGEMRN
-542 MKMPY
+542 PY
-547 NIALAHARMALSKAG
+547 NIALTHARMALTKAG

>member
-1 MNPNKL
+1 MNLNKL

-14 GAEKTNSAAAEQNPV
+14 GAEKVNSAAAEQNPV
-29 KNFEVGKNS
+29 KNFEVEKNS

-78 KKQALDL
+78 KKRALDL

-116 HLEENKDSL
+116 HLEESKDSL
-125 RKLSQDKELPRGEK
+125 RKLSQDKELPRNEK
-139 MKLMESFSERL
+139 MKLMESFSQRL

-172 LFGGKSGEAA
+172 LFGGKSGEAV
-182 AKTETE
+182 KTET
-188 EKTEGQTEGQTEEK
+188 K
-202 TEKETEGKTEEKTEK
+202 TEGKTEEKTEGK
-217 EAEEKTEDK
+217 TEEKTDGK
-226 SEENTEE
+226 TEE
-233 KIENKTES
+233 ESEGKTENKTES
-241 QTEEKAKGKSE
+241 QTEEKTEGESE
-252 ESTEKSEAPEKDE
+252 ESTEKTEAPVKDE
-265 ESKASEKKP
+265 ESKTTEKKP

-289 FSGGSV
+289 FSGGSTPSV
-295 PTIKVNETVEGG
+295 KINK
-307 AVGNGTTEN
+307 
-316 SKSEN
+316 
-321 GTAGNT
+321 
-327 TTENGTAGSK
+327 TTENGMAGSESTSNSERTGN
-337 SGEGSTSGSAESA
+337 SGEGTTPGSVEST
-350 GAKTEALNVTQKE
+350 GAKSEALNEAQKN
-363 VLKQAEDKFFQ
+363 VLKQAEEKFFF

-381 GARAANGYK
+381 GAMAANGYK

-404 EANDPDLASFDERNK
+404 EANDPDLAYFDERNK

-428 KAFEAKFDLDQIK
+428 KAFEKKFDLDQIK
-441 LDVGRAVGTGNLAKE
+441 LDVGRAVYTGNVAKE
-456 FAFGLYRI
+456 FGIGLYRI
-464 DASRNELQKIIDS
+464 DTSRNELQKIIDD
-477 KRSSEEEKRKAAKE
+477 KRSSEEEKQKAMKE

-534 FLQKVNGM
+534 FFKKVKGEMRN
-542 MKMPY
+542 PY
-547 NIALAHARMALSKAG
+547 NIALTHARMALSKAS
-562 KIFKK
+562 KILKK

>member
-7 GSAAPGG
+7 GSAAPVG
-14 GAEKTNSAAAEQNPV
+14 GAEKTSNFTAEQNPV
-29 KNFEVGKNS
+29 KNFEAEKNS
-38 EKPKTGAEIFELKMH
+38 EKPKTGAEIFEMKMH

-139 MKLMESFSERL
+139 MKLMESFSQRL

-172 LFGGKSGEAA
+172 LFGGKPSEEKP
-182 AKTETE
+182 KTETKEKTEGQAEKKTEKETE
-188 EKTEGQTEGQTEEK
+188 EKTEDTVEG
-202 TEKETEGKTEEKTEK
+202 
-217 EAEEKTEDK
+217 KTEDK

-241 QTEEKAKGKSE
+241 QTEEKTEGKSE
-252 ESTEKSEAPEKDE
+252 ESSEKSEAPD
-265 ESKASEKKP
+265 KKP

-289 FSGGSV
+289 YSGASA
-295 PTIKVNETVEGG
+295 PTVKVNKTVENSTT
-307 AVGNGTTEN
+307 GNGTSEN
-316 SKSEN
+316 SKAGNGTIEN
-321 GTAGNT
+321 GTTG
-327 TTENGTAGSK
+327 GK
-337 SGEGSTSGSAESA
+337 SSEGSASGSAESA

-381 GARAANGYK
+381 GAMAANGYK

-404 EANDPDLASFDERNK
+404 EAGDPDLASFDERNK

-464 DASRNELQKIIDS
+464 DASRNELQKIIDD
-477 KRSSEEEKRKAAKE
+477 KRSSEEEKQKAMKE

-508 HVGEKYSNEEIAS
+508 HTGEKYSNEEIAS

-534 FLQKVNGM
+534 FLKKVKGEMRN
-542 MKMPY
+542 PY
-547 NIALAHARMALSKAG
+547 NIALTHARMALSKAS
-562 KIFKK
+562 KILKK

>member
-14 GAEKTNSAAAEQNPV
+14 GAEKVNSAAAEQNPV
-29 KNFEVGKNS
+29 KNFEVEKNL

-64 MKMEGKLGFDDYKT
+64 MKADGKLGFDDYKT

-85 VETKLTKLYN
+85 VENKLTKLYN
-95 IYENREVNEAE
+95 IYENREANEAE

-116 HLEENKDSL
+116 HLEESKDSL
-125 RKLSQDKELPRGEK
+125 RKLSQDKELPRDEK

-172 LFGGKSGEAA
+172 LFGGKLGEEKPKAETKE
-182 AKTETE
+182 KTEGQAEKKTEKETE
-188 EKTEGQTEGQTEEK
+188 EKTEDTVEG
-202 TEKETEGKTEEKTEK
+202 
-217 EAEEKTEDK
+217 KTEDK

-241 QTEEKAKGKSE
+241 QTEEKTEGK
-252 ESTEKSEAPEKDE
+252 TDKSEAP
-265 ESKASEKKP
+265 EKKP

-289 FSGGSV
+289 YSGASA
-295 PTIKVNETVEGG
+295 PTVKVNKTVENSTT
-307 AVGNGTTEN
+307 GNGTSEN
-316 SKSEN
+316 SKAEN
-321 GTAGNT
+321 STAGNT
-327 TTENGTAGSK
+327 TTENSTAGGK
-337 SGEGSTSGSAESA
+337 SGEGSASGSAESA
-350 GAKTEALNVTQKE
+350 GAKTETLNVTQKE

-381 GARAANGYK
+381 GAMAANGYK

-404 EANDPDLASFDERNK
+404 EAGSPDFASFEERNK

-428 KAFEAKFDLDQIK
+428 KAFEKKFDLDQIK
-441 LDVGRAVGTGNLAKE
+441 LDVGRAVYTGNVAKE
-456 FAFGLYRI
+456 FGIGLYRI
-464 DASRNELQKIIDS
+464 DVSRNELQKIIDS
-477 KRSSEEEKRKAAKE
+477 KRSSEEEKQKAMKE

-534 FLQKVNGM
+534 FLKKVKGEMRN
-542 MKMPY
+542 PY
-547 NIALAHARMALSKAG
+547 NIALTHARMALNKASK
-562 KIFKK
+562 ILKK